1 MKLHIGTLF
10 AGLVYLIIGLVF
22 LAEAAGWWTFQWSDL
37 RLIGPLALVLIGLAV
52 LVGTMTRKSPTD

>member
-1 MKLHIGTLF
+1 MKLHVGTLF

-22 LAEAAGWWTFQWSDL
+22 LAETAGWWTFQWTDL

-52 LVGTMTRKSPTD
+52 LVGTMTRKNPTN

>member
-1 MKLHIGTLF
+1 MKLHVGTLF

-22 LAEAAGWWTFQWSDL
+22 LAETAGWWTFQWSDL

-52 LVGTMTRKSPTD
+52 LVGTMTRKNPTD

>member
-10 AGLVYLIIGLVF
+10 AGFVYLIIGLVF
-22 LAEAAGWWTFQWSDL
+22 LAEAVGWWTFQWSDL

-52 LVGTMTRKSPTD
+52 LVGTVTRKNPTA